1 MTQIADNL
9 AVILSC
15 ILIQHGSIEYLIS
28 LFIAFKLTY
37 ILKHLENNYEKNIT
51 LKGLHSPVKL
61 IKLTWHCITCIQNC
75 ILVCYSVRKYVV
87 LE

>member
-1 MTQIADNL
+1 MHFDSAW
-9 AVILSC
+9 
-15 ILIQHGSIEYLIS
+15 EYRIS
-28 LFIAFKLTY
+28 DKLVFIAFKLTY
-37 ILKHLENNYEKNIT
+37 ILKHLENNYEKNIK
-51 LKGLHSPVKL
+51 LKGLYSLVKP